1 MATAN
6 CPSCGAPIRFR
17 GSQSIVAICEFC
29 RSTLVKQGAQLA
41 DIGKQAELAEDAS
54 PLQLGTEGR
63 YKGVHF
69 ALIGRIQ
76 YRYGAGAWN
85 EWYALFDDQRTGWL
99 SDAMGTYL
107 MTFLRRTGGLPP
119 LDKMAVGRAAQLDG
133 RRYEVA
139 NIERANVIA
148 GQGELPFKVG
158 AGWEAVFVD
167 LRGEDGRFATLDYSE
182 DPPLL
187 FVGEEKPF
195 ESFKFANL
203 RDAKAAGAPT
213 AKAFAFNCPGCG
225 APLTKRVQT
234 TEAVA
239 CGTCGAVVDV
249 ATPGLAI
256 ISRAEANA
264 ARFKLSVPLGAHGRL
279 AGAEYEAIGYMRRQM
294 SADGAAYEWG
304 EYLLHN
310 PEQGYR
316 WLSEYDGHFSLI
328 KTTADAPRVTRTA
341 AQPRARYLG
350 REYRH
355 FQAYQATVTYVVGE
369 FYWRVKVGE
378 QAQCEDYVSPPYI
391 LSYERTATEQSW
403 SLGEYVEPDALWR
416 ALGLKSA
423 QPRRVGIAPNQPS
436 PYAGKA
442 RQYWKWCGAFA
453 LLALVIHLGLRLFSD
468 TTVLVAQDFEFRP
481 GAPLA
486 DLTTRTFEVRGAR
499 PAPLAIRT
507 TANVDNSWVYLD
519 LTLVA
524 ENTGE
529 AWRVGREVAYY
540 AGVDGGESWS
550 EGSRD
555 DRARIARVPP
565 GRYHLEI
572 DAEGDPRGRPVRGR
586 VEVSRDAP
594 DWTNLFVVL
603 VALALWPVLAW
614 WRGAAYEARRWA
626 ESDHAPSS
634 ADDDGDDD

>member
-17 GSQSIVAICEFC
+17 GAQSIVAICEFC

-310 PEQGYR
+310 REQGYR

-481 GAPLA
+481 GRRSPTSPPGPSRCAARAP
-486 DLTTRTFEVRGAR
+486 RRSR
-499 PAPLAIRT
+499 SAPPPTST
-507 TANVDNSWVYLD
+507 TA
-519 LTLVA
+519 
-524 ENTGE
+524 
-529 AWRVGREVAYY
+529 
-540 AGVDGGESWS
+540 
-550 EGSRD
+550 GS
-555 DRARIARVPP
+555 I
-565 GRYHLEI
+565 
-572 DAEGDPRGRPVRGR
+572 
-586 VEVSRDAP
+586 S
-594 DWTNLFVVL
+594 T
-603 VALALWPVLAW
+603 
-614 WRGAAYEARRWA
+614 
-626 ESDHAPSS
+626 
-634 ADDDGDDD
+634 

>member
-1 MATAN
+1 VATAN
-6 CPSCGAPIRFR
+6 CPSCGAPVRFR
-17 GSQSIVAICEFC
+17 GAQSIVAICEFC
-29 RSTLVKQGAQLA
+29 RSTLLKQGAQLE
-41 DIGKQAELAEDAS
+41 DIGKQAELVEDAS

-63 YKGVHF
+63 YKGIHF

-76 YRYGAGAWN
+76 YRYAAGAWN

-99 SDAMGTYL
+99 SDALGSYL

-119 LDKMAVGRAAQLDG
+119 LDKMEVGRAAQLDG

-195 ESFKFANL
+195 DSFKFANL
-203 RDAKAAGAPT
+203 RDAQRAGTAT
-213 AKAFAFNCPGCG
+213 AKAFAFSCPGCG

-264 ARFKLSVPLGAHGRL
+264 AKFKPSVPLGAHGKL

-294 SADGAAYEWG
+294 KVDGVGYEWG

-316 WLSEYDGHFSLI
+316 WLSEYDGHFSLV
-328 KTTADAPRVTRTA
+328 KTTNDAPRITRAKTV
-341 AQPRARYLG
+341 PLARYLG
-350 REYRH
+350 RDFKH
-355 FQAYQATVTYVVGE
+355 FQGYQSTVTYVVGE

-378 QAQCEDYVSPPYI
+378 QAHCDDYVAPPYI
-391 LSYERTATEQSW
+391 LSYERTENEQGW
-403 SLGEYVEPDALWR
+403 SLGEYVEPDALWK
-416 ALGLKSA
+416 AFGLKSG
-423 QPRRVGIAPNQPS
+423 QPRRIGIAPNQPS
-436 PYAGKA
+436 PYAGRA
-442 RQYWKWCGAFA
+442 RQYWKWFGVFAAAA
-453 LLALVIHLGLRLFSD
+453 LLLHLGLRVFSD
-468 TTVLVAQDFEFRP
+468 STVLVTQAFEFRP
-481 GAPLA
+481 GAAAP
-486 DLTTRTFEVRGAR
+486 DITTPTFEVRGSR

-507 TANVDNSWVYLD
+507 IANVDNSWIYLD
-519 LTLVA
+519 MTLVD
-524 ENTGE
+524 EKTGD
-529 AWRVGREVAYY
+529 AWRLGREVAYY
-540 AGVDGGESWS
+540 AGVDDGESWS

-555 DRARIARVPP
+555 DHARVARVPP
-565 GRYHLEI
+565 GRYYLEI
-572 DAEGDPRGRPVRGR
+572 EPSGEPRGRTVQGR

-594 DWTNLFVVL
+594 DWTNLFIAL
-603 VALALWPVLAW
+603 VALALWPILAW
-614 WRGAAYEARRWA
+614 WRGAAYETRRWA
-626 ESDHAPSS
+626 ESDHAPASS
-634 ADDDGDDD
+634 DDGDDD